1 MSELSSSAPQERK
14 PAGALLLRT
23 LAMPADTNPNGDIFG
38 GWLMSQMDMG
48 GAILAKELARGR
60 VVTVA
65 VDAITFLKPVAVGD
79 VVCCYGECIKVGN
92 SSLKIKLES
101 LCRGVRNF
109 SHVSLPAFW
118 SYSTIFPH
126 NSPAKVG
133 PADSIGACV
142 HLVYGRGALQK
153 PVFDL
158 NVPVADEHDGGEHQ
172 RVGA

>member
-1 MSELSSSAPQERK
+1 MSELSFSVPQERK

-92 SSLKIKLES
+92 SSLKIKLEIWVKKVAS
-101 LCRGVRNF
+101 EPIGERYCVTEAAFTYVAVDPHGRPRP
-109 SHVSLPAFW
+109 LPKRAE
-118 SYSTIFPH
+118 
-126 NSPAKVG
+126 
-133 PADSIGACV
+133 
-142 HLVYGRGALQK
+142 
-153 PVFDL
+153 PVDDVCGQQPCPSEIKL
-158 NVPVADEHDGGEHQ
+158 
-172 RVGA
+172 

>member
-1 MSELSSSAPQERK
+1 MSELSFSVPQERK

-79 VVCCYGECIKVGN
+79 VVCCYGECIKVATVRSR
-92 SSLKIKLES
+92 SSWRSGSRRWPANPSANAIAS
-101 LCRGVRNF
+101 PRRR
-109 SHVSLPAFW
+109 LPMW
-118 SYSTIFPH
+118 R
-126 NSPAKVG
+126 
-133 PADSIGACV
+133 
-142 HLVYGRGALQK
+142 L
-153 PVFDL
+153 
-158 NVPVADEHDGGEHQ
+158 
-172 RVGA
+172 

>member
-1 MSELSSSAPQERK
+1 MSELSFSVPQERK

-79 VVCCYGECIKVGN
+79 VVCCYGQVEKIGTT
-92 SSLKIKLES
+92 SITIKLETW
-101 LCRGVRNF
+101 VKPMHRNIGGPRF
-109 SHVSLPAFW
+109 KVTEARFTYVAIDSEGKKR
-118 SYSTIFPH
+118 TIP
-126 NSPAKVG
+126 K
-133 PADSIGACV
+133 
-142 HLVYGRGALQK
+142 
-153 PVFDL
+153 
-158 NVPVADEHDGGEHQ
+158 
-172 RVGA
+172 